1 MKPRSL
7 PDPSDPTAFRLP
19 PQNLEAEKAVLG
31 AILLDNQALYKALE
45 VISPDEFYLPK
56 HRKIFEAM
64 ITLLTEQNQ
73 VVDLVTLSD
82 HLQHAGAL
90 EAVGGNA
97 YLTDLA
103 QAVATAA
110 SVTYHAK
117 LIHETGINRILI
129 NVSTE
134 IVTRGYEGTKRVD
147 ELLDYAERNI
157 FGIAERRLKRSF
169 SPMGAVVTDT
179 VEHINKLYEQKE
191 KITGIPTGFSD
202 LNEKTAGLQPSDLI
216 VVAGRP
222 STGKTSLALGM
233 ALHAALHSSRQSKV
247 AIFSLEMSKEQL
259 CMRLLSAEGRV
270 DMHRIRTGQLQRE
283 DWPNLTRA
291 ASKLSE
297 SKIYIDD
304 TPGITALEM
313 RAKIRRQKAETGL
326 DLVVVDYLQLMSGS
340 DNSENRQ
347 QEISIISRSLKSV
360 AKELNIPVIALSQLS
375 RAVESRPDRRPVLA
389 DLRESGAI
397 EQDADLV
404 LMIYRRDLHAAEKGK
419 TEDWKEERTEEKM
432 DRERVAEI
440 IIAKHRNGP
449 TGVVNLTFLPEYA
462 KFENYIQE
470 PI

>member
-1 MKPRSL
+1 MSSRSWWRRSASVASGSRPSRSPSGRAPSSMRCFAGPGWRNPYSGACVKRRRGRMCPGWRRCCTRPACVAVLPTPSLRYPNCTGAPRFWRKPRAWHLRPRIAADHSPGCVKCGIGWRQPACAARRSAMKPRGL
-7 PDPSDPTAFRLP
+7 PDPSDPTAVRLP

-45 VISPDEFYLPK
+45 VISSDEFYLPK
-56 HRKIFEAM
+56 HRRIFEAM

-90 EAVGGNA
+90 EGVGGSA

-117 LIHETGINRILI
+117 LIHETGINHILI

-202 LNEKTAGLQPSDLI
+202 LNDKTAGLQSSDLI

-233 ALHAALHSSRQSKV
+233 ALHAALHSSRPSKV

-304 TPGITALEM
+304 A
-313 RAKIRRQKAETGL
+313 
-326 DLVVVDYLQLMSGS
+326 
-340 DNSENRQ
+340 
-347 QEISIISRSLKSV
+347 
-360 AKELNIPVIALSQLS
+360 
-375 RAVESRPDRRPVLA
+375 
-389 DLRESGAI
+389 
-397 EQDADLV
+397 
-404 LMIYRRDLHAAEKGK
+404 
-419 TEDWKEERTEEKM
+419 
-432 DRERVAEI
+432 
-440 IIAKHRNGP
+440 
-449 TGVVNLTFLPEYA
+449 
-462 KFENYIQE
+462 
-470 PI
+470 

>member
-1 MKPRSL
+1 MKPRGL
-7 PDPSDPTAFRLP
+7 PDPSDPTAVRLP

-56 HRKIFEAM
+56 HRRIFEAM

-90 EAVGGNA
+90 EGVGGSA

-202 LNEKTAGLQPSDLI
+202 LNDKTAGLQPSDLI

-233 ALHAALHSSRQSKV
+233 ALHAALHSSRPSKV

-313 RAKIRRQKAETGL
+313 RAKIRRQTAETGL

-419 TEDWKEERTEEKM
+419 TEDWKEERTEEKT

>member
-1 MKPRSL
+1 
-7 PDPSDPTAFRLP
+7 
-19 PQNLEAEKAVLG
+19 
-31 AILLDNQALYKALE
+31 
-45 VISPDEFYLPK
+45 
-56 HRKIFEAM
+56 
-64 ITLLTEQNQ
+64 
-73 VVDLVTLSD
+73 
-82 HLQHAGAL
+82 
-90 EAVGGNA
+90 
-97 YLTDLA
+97 
-103 QAVATAA
+103 
-110 SVTYHAK
+110 
-117 LIHETGINRILI
+117 
-129 NVSTE
+129 
-134 IVTRGYEGTKRVD
+134 
-147 ELLDYAERNI
+147 
-157 FGIAERRLKRSF
+157 
-169 SPMGAVVTDT
+169 MGAVVTDT

-202 LNEKTAGLQPSDLI
+202 LDERTAGLQASDLI
-216 VVAGRP
+216 IVAGRP

-233 ALHAALHSSRQSKV
+233 ALHAALHPRQYKV

-259 CMRLLSAEGRV
+259 CMRLLSAAGSL

-283 DWPNLTRA
+283 DWPSLTRA
-291 ASKLSE
+291 AGKLSD
-297 SKIYIDD
+297 SRIFIDD
-304 TPGITALEM
+304 TPGISALEM

-340 DNSENRQ
+340 DDSENRQ
-347 QEISIISRSLKSV
+347 QEISVISRSLKSV

-375 RAVESRPDRRPVLA
+375 RAVESRPDRRPFLA

-462 KFENYIQE
+462 KFANYIQE

>member
-1 MKPRSL
+1 VKPRGL
-7 PDPSDPTAFRLP
+7 PDPSDPTAVRLP

-45 VISPDEFYLPK
+45 VISSDEFYLPK
-56 HRKIFEAM
+56 HRRIFEAM

-90 EAVGGNA
+90 EGVGGSA

-233 ALHAALHSSRQSKV
+233 ALHAALHSSRPSKV

-291 ASKLSE
+291 AGKLSE

-419 TEDWKEERTEEKM
+419 TEDWKEERTEEKA

-462 KFENYIQE
+462 KFENYIPE

>member
-1 MKPRSL
+1 MKPRGL
-7 PDPSDPTAFRLP
+7 PDPSDPTAVRLP

-56 HRKIFEAM
+56 HRRIFEAM

-90 EAVGGNA
+90 EAVGGSA

-103 QAVATAA
+103 QAVAPAA

-202 LNEKTAGLQPSDLI
+202 LNDKTAGLQPSDLI

-233 ALHAALHSSRQSKV
+233 ALHAALHSSRPSKV

-419 TEDWKEERTEEKM
+419 TEEWKEERTEEKI

-449 TGVVNLTFLPEYA
+449 TGVVSLTFLPEYA

>member
-1 MKPRSL
+1 M
-7 PDPSDPTAFRLP
+7 P

-45 VISPDEFYLPK
+45 VISSDEFYLPK
-56 HRKIFEAM
+56 HRRIFEAM

-90 EAVGGNA
+90 EGVGGSA

-233 ALHAALHSSRQSKV
+233 ALHAALHSSRPSKV

-291 ASKLSE
+291 AGKLSE

-419 TEDWKEERTEEKM
+419 TEDWKEERTEEKA

-462 KFENYIQE
+462 KFENYIPE

>member
-1 MKPRSL
+1 MKPRGL
-7 PDPSDPTAFRLP
+7 PDPSDPTAVRLP

-56 HRKIFEAM
+56 HRRIFEAM

-90 EAVGGNA
+90 EAVGGSA

-202 LNEKTAGLQPSDLI
+202 LNDKTAGLQPSDLI

-233 ALHAALHSSRQSKV
+233 ALHAALHSSRPSKV

-419 TEDWKEERTEEKM
+419 TEDWKEERTDEKV

>member
-1 MKPRSL
+1 MKPRGL
-7 PDPSDPTAFRLP
+7 PDPSDPTAVRLP

-56 HRKIFEAM
+56 HRRIFEAM

-90 EAVGGNA
+90 EAVGGSA

-202 LNEKTAGLQPSDLI
+202 LNEKTAGLQSSDLI

-233 ALHAALHSSRQSKV
+233 ALHAALHSSRPSKV

-419 TEDWKEERTEEKM
+419 TEDWKEERTEEKV

-462 KFENYIQE
+462 KFENYIRE

>member
-1 MKPRSL
+1 MKPRGLSNQA
-7 PDPSDPTAFRLP
+7 DPAALRLP
-19 PQNLEAEKAVLG
+19 PQNLDAEKAVLG

-45 VISPDEFYLPK
+45 VIGPDEFYLPR
-56 HRKIFEAM
+56 HRRIFEAM
-64 ITLLTEQNQ
+64 IALLTEQNQ
-73 VVDLVTLSD
+73 AVDLVTLTD

-90 EAVGGNA
+90 DGIGGSA

-103 QAVATAA
+103 QTVATAA

-117 LIHETGINRILI
+117 LIHETAINRTLI
-129 NVSTE
+129 GVATE

-147 ELLDYAERNI
+147 ELLDFAERSI

-169 SPMGAVVTDT
+169 SQMKDVVDGTI
-179 VEHINKLYEQKE
+179 EQINQLYERKE

-202 LNEKTAGLQPSDLI
+202 LDDKTAGLQSADLI
-216 VVAGRP
+216 IVAGRP

-233 ALHAALHSSRQSKV
+233 ALNAALHPRQYKV

-259 CMRLLSAEGRV
+259 CMRLLSAAGSL

-283 DWPNLTRA
+283 DWSNLTRA
-291 ASKLSE
+291 ASTLHE

-313 RAKIRRQKAETGL
+313 RAKIRRLRAEVGL

-340 DNSENRQ
+340 GDTENRQ
-347 QEISIISRSLKSV
+347 QEISDISRSLKSV
-360 AKELNIPVIALSQLS
+360 AKELNIPVVALSQLS
-375 RAVESRPDRRPVLA
+375 RAVESRQDKRPVLA

-404 LMIYRRDLHAAEKGK
+404 LMIYRRDMHAADKGK
-419 TEDWKEERTEEKM
+419 AEDWKEERAEEKI
-432 DRERVAEI
+432 DKDRVAEI
-440 IIAKHRNGP
+440 IISKHRNGP
-449 TGVVNLTFLPEYA
+449 TGRLDLTFLPEYA
-462 KFENYIQE
+462 KFVNYTPE

>member
-1 MKPRSL
+1 MKPRGL
-7 PDPSDPTAFRLP
+7 PDPSDPTAVRLP

-45 VISPDEFYLPK
+45 VISSDEFYLPK
-56 HRKIFEAM
+56 HRRIFEAM

-90 EAVGGNA
+90 EGVGGSA

-202 LNEKTAGLQPSDLI
+202 LNDKTAGLQPSDLI

-233 ALHAALHSSRQSKV
+233 ALHAALHSSRPSKV

-462 KFENYIQE
+462 KFANYIQE